1 MKIVCS
7 TQKLSKAAQIVQ
19 KALPSKAVSPILTSI
34 YIKAEGEK
42 IELQA
47 TDYEIGIAVTM
58 DAEVIEEG
66 EIILPG
72 SYFTNLLRKLSGENV
87 EISKNEQENK
97 IIISSGGNETDLF
110 STSAEEYPVLNKLA
124 VSNFVKI
131 KDDILK
137 DLIKKTVF
145 ACSNDESRPIFTG
158 VYVGIKEHDIT
169 FVATNTHRMALK
181 SYTSETDNGN
191 FSMVIPSRILKEI
204 DRINVGELPEEIMI
218 SWKSRQ
224 IAVRMGDIYIES
236 RLIEG
241 NFPDY
246 NKVIPESFTKEA
258 KFKTNELLAAVDR
271 VSLLYKEGEY
281 NVVRLNI
288 DNNQMNVT
296 SSNPEMG
303 KAKEV
308 IDCENQGGQIEI
320 AFNSRYINDILKN
333 VETEYSVI
341 SLNSSVSPACIKP
354 EGEENYIY
362 IVTPIRVAY

>member
-19 KALPSKAVSPILTSI
+19 KAIPTKAVSPILTSM
-34 YIKAEGEK
+34 YIKAQNDK
-42 IELQA
+42 VELQA
-47 TDYEIGIAVTM
+47 TNYEIGIAVSL

-72 SYFTNLLRKLSGENV
+72 NYFTNLLRKLSGENV
-87 EISKNEQENK
+87 EIAKSDQENK
-97 IIISSGGNETDLF
+97 ITITSGGNETDLF

-131 KDDILK
+131 KDDVLK

-158 VYVGIKEHDIT
+158 VFVGIKENEIT

-181 SYTSETDNGN
+181 AYTSETDNGT
-191 FSMVIPSRILKEI
+191 FSMVIPSKLLREI
-204 DRINVGELPEEIMI
+204 ERINVGELPEDIMI

-224 IAVRMGDIYIES
+224 LAVRMGDIYIES

-246 NKVIPESFTKEA
+246 KKVIPEAFSKEA

-288 DNNQMNVT
+288 DNNVMNVT

-303 KAKEV
+303 KAKES
-308 IDCENQGGQIEI
+308 IECENQGGQIEI

-333 VETEYSVI
+333 IEAEYAVI

-354 EGEENYIY
+354 DGENNYIY